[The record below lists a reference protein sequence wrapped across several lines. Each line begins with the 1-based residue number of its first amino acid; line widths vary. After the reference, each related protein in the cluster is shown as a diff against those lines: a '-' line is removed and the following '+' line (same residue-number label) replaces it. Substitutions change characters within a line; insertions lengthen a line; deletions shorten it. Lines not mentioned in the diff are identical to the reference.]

1 MSSSNAT
8 RTFLRNES
16 LHADERI
23 RCSLQSCKL
32 SQNISQLEY
41 CLKTSNCESHKRN
54 LQCLIYL
61 LELLLSE
68 FQDVNGRKYE
78 LSCIKFSEAYDIFI
92 SYLGQDEYSASLL
105 RHDQS
110 RKIQFRDLLLHPNFG
125 LCVYLV
131 SGQHERY
138 IVLRPDDVDIS
149 NSLRL
154 LIDDVDKEQEKID
167 KDLLSKLFNVMDT
180 EWDKKV
186 LRYVLARFFSL
197 NQYEKLGMDRQ
208 MITKERKDIE
218 CLLEDLKI
226 IEEKARCDVV
236 QNLTQQNNS
245 LSTRIAQTR
254 RLLMEKE
261 SKWTTAQHE
270 ERKEHLSDLLSQRN
284 KLVPLLESANRGN
297 FKDLSTRIN
306 YAQKKFIKL
315 KRLKMR
321 KVGSG
326 RKSLIDSDG
335 EKFVAK
341 AIETKATAH
350 GRRHD
355 STLYLGHSLRG
366 KTTS

>member
-1 MSSSNAT
+1 M
-8 RTFLRNES
+8 
-16 LHADERI
+16 
-23 RCSLQSCKL
+23 
-32 SQNISQLEY
+32 
-41 CLKTSNCESHKRN
+41 
-54 LQCLIYL
+54 
-61 LELLLSE
+61 
-68 FQDVNGRKYE
+68 
-78 LSCIKFSEAYDIFI
+78 
-92 SYLGQDEYSASLL
+92 
-105 RHDQS
+105 
-110 RKIQFRDLLLHPNFG
+110 
-125 LCVYLV
+125 
-131 SGQHERY
+131 
-138 IVLRPDDVDIS
+138 
-149 NSLRL
+149 
-154 LIDDVDKEQEKID
+154 EQEGVKI
-167 KDLLSKLFNVMDT
+167 
-180 EWDKKV
+180 
-186 LRYVLARFFSL
+186 LARFFSL

-218 CLLEDLKI
+218 YLLEDLKI

-355 STLYLGHSLRG
+355 STLYLGHRVKKKDLLKLINHYQKENDLPYIKSATTIYNRG
-366 KTTS
+366 QPKRKNSSQAKRHIGLGLWCVKKAPKSEGKDNILTHYCRAAKKKCYSQFMQGRQCFKRIDQKF